1 MLNSCEGLPSSP
13 KKCICQNRPSSR
25 NSSRTFY
32 TAIQREQT
40 DKFKT
45 PTAAVFAM
53 IFVLIVQMI
62 LGSCHLVTLFVCVA
76 SIWRAGSR
84 PDFKNWTQSKAAA
97 IAIQEQQLRFG
108 SFWLGQFASD
118 SPFALTLT
126 GIRHTTLGQVDNCKK
141 MFGII
146 EKCGNELGYHLVL
159 NRIIKKCMLLKL
171 HCLLRSGI
179 INYSMDVGKWF
190 PWWIAVYEG

>member
-25 NSSRTFY
+25 SSSRTFY

-84 PDFKNWTQSKAAA
+84 HLSAAA
-97 IAIQEQQLRFG
+97 RPSSAAVAAGGPASSAVAAVEQSCWISRIG
-108 SFWLGQFASD
+108 HKAKSD
-118 SPFALTLT
+118 
-126 GIRHTTLGQVDNCKK
+126 R
-141 MFGII
+141 
-146 EKCGNELGYHLVL
+146 
-159 NRIIKKCMLLKL
+159 
-171 HCLLRSGI
+171 RSGP
-179 INYSMDVGKWF
+179 GRKF
-190 PWWIAVYEG
+190 PGRM

>member
-126 GIRHTTLGQVDNCKK
+126 GIRHTTLGQLDNCKK

-146 EKCGNELGYHLVL
+146 EKCGNEFGYHLVL
-159 NRIIKKCMLLKL
+159 NRIMKKNSWKQ
-171 HCLLRSGI
+171 GFKI
-179 INYSMDVGKWF
+179 
-190 PWWIAVYEG
+190 

>member
-1 MLNSCEGLPSSP
+1 MYISKYVIDIRIKV
-13 KKCICQNRPSSR
+13 KKDAEFVKVCPHLRKNAFAKIDLAAE
-25 NSSRTFY
+25 
-32 TAIQREQT
+32 TAADFTTIQREQT

-108 SFWLGQFASD
+108 SF
-118 SPFALTLT
+118 
-126 GIRHTTLGQVDNCKK
+126 
-141 MFGII
+141 
-146 EKCGNELGYHLVL
+146 
-159 NRIIKKCMLLKL
+159 
-171 HCLLRSGI
+171 
-179 INYSMDVGKWF
+179 
-190 PWWIAVYEG
+190 